1 MALVECP
8 DCGRPVSSSARVCP
22 HCGAVLSSALFPKFV
37 VVLLAAV
44 GVVAFFE
51 WKGKQQQQEE
61 QAKASLAQAAKAEE
75 GEKKRPA
82 AQKKDA
88 APKKKAFDGVQ
99 RATLGAK
106 ALKKTIAN
114 PAVTQLESA
123 RVIDT
128 GAICY
133 EYRTLNNFGGY
144 TNGKAV
150 LAADGKQ
157 IVNSEMSG
165 FGSLWESECA
175 KARGTEVAGSINW
188 YDF

>member
-1 MALVECP
+1 M
-8 DCGRPVSSSARVCP
+8 
-22 HCGAVLSSALFPKFV
+22 FPKFV
-37 VVLLAAV
+37 AVLLAAV

-51 WKGKQQQQEE
+51 WKGRQEE
-61 QAKASLAQAAKAEE
+61 QARASLAQGAKAEE
-75 GEKKRPA
+75 GEKKRSV

-88 APKKKAFDGVQ
+88 SKKKANDGVQ

-114 PAVTQLESA
+114 AARTQLESA

-144 TNGKAV
+144 INGKAV
-150 LAADGKQ
+150 LTAEGKQ
-157 IVNSEMSG
+157 LVHSEMSG
-165 FGSLWESECA
+165 FGPLWESECA
-175 KARGTEVAGSINW
+175 KARGTEVAASINW